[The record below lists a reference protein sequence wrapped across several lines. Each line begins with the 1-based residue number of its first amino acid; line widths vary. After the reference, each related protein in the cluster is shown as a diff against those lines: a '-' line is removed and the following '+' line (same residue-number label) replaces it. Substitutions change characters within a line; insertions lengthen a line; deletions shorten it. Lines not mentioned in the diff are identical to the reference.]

1 MDQST
6 DRSRQEHHKVV
17 ARMQKMPPVA
27 LVNLSQMR
35 VKIIREGVMSK
46 LQKTLMTV

>member
-17 ARMQKMPPVA
+17 ARVQKMPPVA

-35 VKIIREGVMSK
+35 VKIIR
-46 LQKTLMTV
+46 